1 MRRAIKKGGR
11 VLRIIGRATA
21 TGFTKLRAL
30 LLAVVLSFTLVSQL
44 AKAQDEQPGRIY
56 VIAIYGEI
64 DRAMMVFI
72 RRGVEEAKNSNAE
85 VVFFT
90 IDTFGGRV
98 DSALQITS
106 LIGSLESALTVA
118 YVTSEPEGTGVSW
131 SAGALI
137 SFACDRI
144 YMAPGTSMGAAA
156 PVYQTQ
162 EGMEMAPEKVVSALR
177 TQMAAL
183 AEKNGYPKEIA
194 IAMVDKDVE
203 LVEVTVAGELRI
215 INASE
220 LEAVQKEAE
229 RDGREFAKGKVL
241 IQSGKLL
248 ALTAGE
254 MERYGV
260 SSGTVARFPELVEGL
275 GYSDFQ
281 TISLE
286 QNAPDRVVAILTGI
300 GFTSLLVII
309 GLIALFI
316 EITTPGFGIPGT
328 MAIVSFAVLFISH
341 SLLGTVGSVE
351 ILLFIMG
358 VVLLLVEIF
367 IIPGFGLAGISGI
380 LLVVVSLVLAMQDFV
395 WPVLDWQWDI
405 LRQNLALVLVSLAV
419 AFVTLILAARFLPR
433 IALFRGL
440 MLTSTQKASEGY
452 TVQQPEAE
460 NHLSGKRGVAI
471 TKLRPVGKAEIEDRV
486 LVVEAEGEFL
496 EPGTPVVVTEVS
508 GNRIVVRG
516 C

>member
-1 MRRAIKKGGR
+1 M
-11 VLRIIGRATA
+11 RIIGKAA
-21 TGFTKLRAL
+21 ITGFTKLRASV
-30 LLAVVLSFTLVSQL
+30 LAVMLLITLVSQL
-44 AKAQDEQPGRIY
+44 AIGQQEQPEMTPIY
-56 VIAIYGEI
+56 VIDIHGEI

-72 RRGVEEAKNSNAE
+72 RRSVEEAKNSAAE
-85 VVFFT
+85 VVIFS

-106 LIGSLESALTVA
+106 LIGSLDSALTIA

-215 INASE
+215 VNASE
-220 LEAVQKEAE
+220 LEALQKKAE
-229 RDGREFAKGKVL
+229 RESREFEKGKVL

-254 MERYGV
+254 MEQYGV
-260 SSGTVARFPELVEGL
+260 SSGTVAKLPELVEAL
-275 GYSDFQ
+275 GYSGIQ
-281 TISLE
+281 TISME
-286 QNAPDRVVAILTGI
+286 QETPDRVVGILTGV

-328 MAIVSFAVLFISH
+328 MAIISFAVLFISH

-351 ILLFIMG
+351 LLLFIMG
-358 VVLLLVEIF
+358 VVLLLLEIF
-367 IIPGFGLAGISGI
+367 IIPGFGVAGISGI
-380 LLVVVSLVLAMQDFV
+380 LLIVVSLVLAMQDFV
-395 WPVLDWQWDI
+395 VPVFDWQWDI
-405 LRQNLALVLVSLAV
+405 LRQNLVLVLVSLAV
-419 AFVTLILAARFLPR
+419 AFVTVLLVARFIPR
-433 IALFRGL
+433 LSLFRGL

-452 TVQQPEAE
+452 SVQQPEAE

-471 TKLRPVGKAEIEDRV
+471 TKLRPVGKAEIEDQV

-496 EPGTPVVVTEVS
+496 EPGTSVVVTEVS

>member
-1 MRRAIKKGGR
+1 MTKLIPMSKIIPMIKRIPIRSGQIR
-11 VLRIIGRATA
+11 TFSLVLSLVAIIGISMTA
-21 TGFTKLRAL
+21 YAQEER
-30 LLAVVLSFTLVSQL
+30 SQ
-44 AKAQDEQPGRIY
+44 RIY
-56 VIAIYGEI
+56 VIEIHGEI

-72 RRGVEEAKNSNAE
+72 RRGIEQAKSSGSEA
-85 VVFFT
+85 VVFS

-106 LIGSLESALTVA
+106 LIGSLESTDTIA

-137 SFACDRI
+137 SFACDSI

-194 IAMVDKDVE
+194 LAMVDKDVE
-203 LVEVTVAGELRI
+203 LVEVAIDGELQI
-215 INASE
+215 VNAAE
-220 LEAVQKEAE
+220 LESVEREARRQSRMFE
-229 RDGREFAKGKVL
+229 KGKVL

-260 SSGTVARFPELVEGL
+260 SSGTLPRLFDLVEVL
-275 GYSDFQ
+275 GYSDNQ
-281 TISLE
+281 IITLE
-286 QNAPDRVVAILTGI
+286 QNAPDRVVGVLTGI
-300 GFTSLLVII
+300 GFTSLLVIV

-328 MAIVSFAVLFISH
+328 MAIIAFAILFISH
-341 SLLGTVGSVE
+341 SLLGTVGSIE
-351 ILLFIMG
+351 LLLFILG
-358 VVLLLVEIF
+358 VVLLLLEIF
-367 IIPGFGLAGISGI
+367 IIPGFGVAGISGI
-380 LLVVVSLVLAMQDFV
+380 LLIIVSLVLAMQDFV
-395 WPVLDWQWDI
+395 WPVFDWQWDI
-405 LRQNLALVLVSLAV
+405 LRQNLVLVLASLAV
-419 AFVTLILAARFLPR
+419 AFLTLIVVARVMPQV
-433 IALFRGL
+433 ALFKGL

-452 TVQQPEAE
+452 SVQNLETE
-460 NHLSGKRGVAI
+460 NHLIGQSGVAV
-471 TKLRPVGKAEIEDRV
+471 TKLRPVGKAEFDGQV
-486 LVVEAEGEFL
+486 MVVEAEGEFL
-496 EPGTPVVVTEVS
+496 EPGTPVVVIEVS
-508 GNRIVVRG
+508 GNRVVVRG
-516 C
+516 S

>member
-1 MRRAIKKGGR
+1 VFMFVKSFLGVLVILFVLILPLVAEEEQSVRAP
-11 VLRIIGRATA
+11 V
-21 TGFTKLRAL
+21 
-30 LLAVVLSFTLVSQL
+30 
-44 AKAQDEQPGRIY
+44 Y
-56 VIAIYGEI
+56 VIDIYGEI

-72 RRGVEEAKNSNAE
+72 RRGIEEAKAARAE
-85 VVFFT
+85 VVIFD

-106 LIGSLESALTVA
+106 LIGSLDSALTVA

-137 SFACDRI
+137 AFSCDRI

-177 TQMAAL
+177 AQMAAL
-183 AEKNGYPKEIA
+183 AEKNGYSKEIA
-194 IAMVDKDVE
+194 VAMVDKDIE
-203 LVEVTVAGELRI
+203 LLEVYVNGELRVI
-215 INASE
+215 SSGD
-220 LEAVQKEAE
+220 LETAQREAL
-229 RDGREFAKGKVL
+229 RDRKKFEKGKTL

-254 MERYGV
+254 MQKYGV
-260 SSGTVARFPELVEGL
+260 SSGTMPNLTSLVERL
-275 GYSDFQ
+275 GYSDVALV
-281 TISLE
+281 SLQ
-286 QNAPDRVVAILTGI
+286 QNAPDKVVAMLTGV
-300 GFTSLLVII
+300 GFTSLIVII

-328 MAIVSFAVLFISH
+328 LAIVAFAILFISH

-351 ILLFIMG
+351 LLLFILG
-358 VVLLLVEIF
+358 VVLLLLEIF
-367 IIPGFGLAGISGI
+367 IIPGFGVAGISGI
-380 LLVVVSLVLAMQDFV
+380 MLIVISLVLAMQDFI
-395 WPVLDWQWDI
+395 WPVFDWQWDI
-405 LRQNLALVLVSLAV
+405 LRNNLVLVLVSLAV
-419 AFVTLILAARFLPR
+419 AFTALILVARFVPQ
-433 IALFRGL
+433 ITLFKGL

-452 TVQQPEAE
+452 SVQHPDTE
-460 NHLSGKRGVAI
+460 NHLVGKKGVAI
-471 TKLRPVGKAEIEDRV
+471 TKLRPVGKAEIDGQV

-496 EPGTPVVVTEVS
+496 ESGRSVLVTEIN